1 MIFRNT
7 ISACIM
13 LFLASC
19 SYTESTKQD
28 PLQTTPFTTK
38 SNSEAKPPEK
48 KVTYFKAE
56 KSKKVIPKKET
67 AQLDKQE
74 YKKPKEKLREQNQ
87 TKHLDPKTLLGLHA
101 VNADNLLGSPDLVR
115 LEEPAEIRLYR
126 HINNICTLH
135 IFLYPK
141 NTSATDRTIE
151 YIEARN
157 TKGRITGPKLINCFN
172 ALIKSAKF
180 S

>member
-1 MIFRNT
+1 MF
-7 ISACIM
+7 
-13 LFLASC
+13 FLASC
-19 SYTESTKQD
+19 SYKEETKQA
-28 PLQTTPFTTK
+28 PLKTTTFSSANIPKIKTL
-38 SNSEAKPPEK
+38 EK
-48 KVTYFKAE
+48 KVANIKPV
-56 KSKKVIPKKET
+56 KSKSVIPQKENI
-67 AQLDKQE
+67 QLDKQS
-74 YKKPKEKLREQNQ
+74 YKEPKNELREPNQ
-87 TKHLDPKTLLGLHA
+87 TKPLDPKSLLGLNGA
-101 VNADNLLGSPDLVR
+101 NADNLLGSPDLVR
-115 LEEPAEIRLYR
+115 LEEPAEISLYR

-157 TKGRITGPKLINCFN
+157 TEGRITGPKLINCFN